1 MLRQFNQ
8 LNFDTHGQFDLL
20 VIGGGITG
28 AWTAYDAAR
37 RGLKVAVIDRT
48 DWASGTSSASSKM
61 IHGGLRYLENLEFSL
76 VKHSLAERRTLAR
89 IAPHQLNKLRLLIPI
104 YGDDRVGRAKYKM
117 GLVLYDSL
125 AGGNQ
130 PVDKHVQLSGKK
142 ILERYPF
149 IKKEGLVGGFTYGDC
164 QEDDARLTYE
174 IIEGAHYAGAVTVNH
189 ASAEHLIIE
198 DGVVC
203 GAAVKDKL
211 TGEQINVR
219 AHITVNAA
227 GPWSPELLNASDAAQ
242 IRRVK
247 GVHLVMPPMPAREN
261 FNDAMFVTSREDG
274 RVLFAIPWYGQ
285 TLLGTTDSDYSGK
298 TDDLKVNLSEIDYLI
313 AAANNYFEEEVW
325 TRDDVR
331 GAFAGLR
338 TLKMEDSKSATKA
351 SRDWCLEQP
360 YPGLLMPLGGKY
372 TTARDDAEKI
382 VNEVVKVGSFVDAE
396 HCTSNKRPL
405 PWCPLGDFDS
415 WQQQAESRSQNA
427 GLDNETAYFA
437 VKRHGRHIDR
447 LLAIVRSDSSLAERI
462 AETAPFCWAEVIN
475 AARREMAVTLD
486 DIMRRRMPLAVL
498 TRLTEPQLQKAASLA
513 GRELGWNA
521 AQQQEQVL
529 AMQQRYSYDYS

>member
-1 MLRQFNQ
+1 MLRQFKQ
-8 LNFDTHGQFDLL
+8 LDFETHGQFDLL

-76 VKHSLAERRTLAR
+76 VKHSLAERRTLSR
-89 IAPHQLNKLRLLIPI
+89 IAPHQLRKLRLLIPV
-104 YGDDRVGRAKYKM
+104 YNDDRVGRAKYKM
-117 GLVLYDSL
+117 GLVLYDGL
-125 AGGNQ
+125 AGGSQ
-130 PVDKHVQLSGKK
+130 PVDKHEQLSSRN

-164 QEDDARLTYE
+164 QEDDARLTFE
-174 IIEGAHYAGAVTVNH
+174 IIEGAYYAGAVTVNH

-198 DGVVC
+198 DGCVV

-211 TGEQINVR
+211 SGEQIDVR
-219 AHITVNAA
+219 AQITVNAA
-227 GPWSPELLNASDAAQ
+227 GPWSPELLDATAGEQ

-247 GVHLVMPPMPAREN
+247 GVHLVMPPMPTTDGH
-261 FNDAMFVTSREDG
+261 NDAVFVTSREDG

-298 TDDLKVNLSEIDYLI
+298 TDDLKVNLKEIDYLI
-313 AAANNYFEEEVW
+313 AAANNYFEDDVW

-372 TTARDDAEKI
+372 TTARDDAAKI
-382 VNEVVKVGSFVDAE
+382 VNEVVKAGSFIDAE
-396 HCTSNKRPL
+396 PCTSSKRPL

-415 WQQQAESRSQNA
+415 WQQQAESRCVSA
-427 GLDNETAYFA
+427 GLDAETAHFA
-437 VKRHGRHIDR
+437 AKRHGRHIDR
-447 LLAIVRSDSSLAERI
+447 LLAIAQSDPDLAERI
-462 AETAPFCWAEVIN
+462 AESVPFCWADVVN

-486 DIMRRRMPLAVL
+486 DILRRRMPVAVL
-498 TRLTEPQLQKAASLA
+498 TRLTEAQLQKAAELA
-513 GRELGWNA
+513 GRELGWNNA
-521 AQQQEQVL
+521 EQQNQIDF
-529 AMQQRYSYDYS
+529 MQRRYSHDYE